1 VKRRE
6 FISLL
11 GGAAASSSV
20 LWPLA
25 ARAQQPERM
34 RRVGVLISS
43 TEDDPQVRRQIAAF
57 QQGLLELGWM
67 EGRNV
72 RIDFRFLGDEPNRLK
87 TYAAELVALKPDAL
101 LASGPTAVVALQQE
115 AITVPI
121 IFAQVNDPVGA
132 GLVETLARPGGNVT
146 GFTPAEFSIGGKMLE
161 VLRDL
166 ASDVKQVGVILD
178 AKLSDQTGMW
188 IAMEAVAPSLGLR
201 LQQLGVPD
209 DPADIENPIGSF
221 AHNQNGGLIV
231 LANRNTIVHRKRI
244 IAAASKHHLPAIY
257 SYRYFVE
264 DGGLA
269 SYGADLLGLYK
280 RAAAYVDRILKGER
294 PADLPVQQPIKYE
307 LVLNLKTAKALGLKI
322 PPTLLARADEVI
334 E

>member
-1 VKRRE
+1 MNRRE
-6 FISLL
+6 VITLL
-11 GGAAASSSV
+11 GGAAAA
-20 LWPLA
+20 WPLVVR
-25 ARAQQPERM
+25 ARQPERM

-101 LASGPTAVVALQQE
+101 LASGPTPVVALQQE
-115 AITVPI
+115 TITVPI

-178 AKLSDQTGMW
+178 TKLSDQTGMW

-201 LQQLGVPD
+201 PQQLGVPD

-264 DGGLA
+264 DAGLA

-307 LVLNLKTAKALGLKI
+307 LVINLKTAKALHLEV

>member
-1 VKRRE
+1 MIKRRE
-6 FISLL
+6 FMMLL
-11 GGAAASSSV
+11 GGAVAA
-20 LWPLA
+20 WPLA
-25 ARAQQPERM
+25 ARAQQREQM

-72 RIDFRFLGDEPNRLK
+72 SIDFRFLGDDPNRIK

-101 LASGPTAVVALQQE
+101 LASGPTAVVALQQ
-115 AITVPI
+115 AASTIPI

-146 GFTPAEFSIGGKMLE
+146 GFTPSEFSIGGKMLE

-178 AKLSDQTGMW
+178 TKLSDQIGMW

-201 LQQLGVPD
+201 LRQLSIPD
-209 DPADIENPIGSF
+209 DPADIANPIGSF
-221 AHNQNGGLIV
+221 ASNQNGGLIV
-231 LANRNTIVHRKRI
+231 LANRNTILHRKRI
-244 IAAASKHHLPAIY
+244 IATVSKYHLPAIY
-257 SYRYFVE
+257 SYRYFVQ

-269 SYGADLLGLYK
+269 SYGADLLELYK
-280 RAAAYVDRILKGER
+280 GAASYVDRILKGEKA
-294 PADLPVQQPIKYE
+294 ADLPVQQPTKYE
-307 LVLNLKTAKALGLKI
+307 LVINLKTAKALGLEV